1 MTEERN
7 DLFED
12 GVILE
17 DLDIEELE
25 EVIAPA
31 RLLEV

>member
-31 RLLEV
+31 RLLED

>member
-1 MTEERN
+1 MTEARN

-17 DLDIEELE
+17 DFDIEELE

-31 RLLEV
+31 RLATD

>member
-1 MTEERN
+1 MDEERN

-17 DLDIEELE
+17 DFDIEELE
-25 EVIAPA
+25 EIIAPQ
-31 RLLEV
+31 RLLTE

>member
-17 DLDIEELE
+17 DFDIEELE
-25 EVIAPA
+25 EVIAPS
-31 RLLEV
+31 RVLCD